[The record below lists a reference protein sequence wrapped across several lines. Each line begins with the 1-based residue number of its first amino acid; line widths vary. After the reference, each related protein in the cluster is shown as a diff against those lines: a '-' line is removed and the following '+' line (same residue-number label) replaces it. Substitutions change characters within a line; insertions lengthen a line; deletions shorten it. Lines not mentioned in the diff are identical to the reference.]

1 MNSGKANS
9 GKTLIGDLIANKS
22 GQPTFSC
29 EFFPPKTEEGF
40 ATLWQTIETLAP
52 FNPDF
57 VSVTY
62 GAGGS
67 TQSTSRD
74 ITAKIVA
81 DFNIPTLAHLT
92 CVGSTSEEL
101 SNIVKDY
108 AKLGIHNILALR
120 GDPVAGPGTKWIST
134 PNGFD
139 YASQLV
145 ELLNSLNDFSIG
157 VAAFPEKHP
166 ESKSLEFDAQI
177 LLQKQKAGADFA
189 ITNLFFEASHY
200 FKLVD
205 LLREIGCT
213 IPVIPGIMPVTSF
226 NQIERF
232 TALSGAVFPSDLRDQ
247 FRAIADDGDAIVELG
262 VKAAT
267 NLCKELLAGGAPG
280 IHMYT
285 LNRSTSTQAVFE
297 NLGLQKG

>member
-1 MNSGKANS
+1 MNG
-9 GKTLIGDLIANKS
+9 GKTLIGDLIASKS

-29 EFFPPKTEEGF
+29 EFFPPKTDEGF
-40 ATLWQTIETLAP
+40 ATLWQTIETLAAYK
-52 FNPDF
+52 PDF

-74 ITAKIVA
+74 VTAKIVA
-81 DFNIPTLAHLT
+81 DFNIPALAHLT
-92 CVGSTSEEL
+92 CVGSTAEEL

-120 GDPVAGPGTKWIST
+120 GDPVAGPGTSWVST

-139 YASQLV
+139 YASELV
-145 ELLNSLNDFSIG
+145 QLLNSLNDFSIG

-177 LLQKQKAGADFA
+177 LLQKQQAGADFA
-189 ITNLFFEASHY
+189 ITNLFFDSSRY
-200 FKLVD
+200 FNLVE

-213 IPVIPGIMPVTSF
+213 MPVIPGIMPVTNI

-232 TALSGAVFPSDLRDQ
+232 TTLSGAIFPTDLRQQ
-247 FRAIADDGDAIVELG
+247 FEDIADDSDAVVELG

-267 NLCKELLAGGAPG
+267 TLCKQLLAGGAPG

-297 NLGLQKG
+297 NLGLQKS

>member
-1 MNSGKANS
+1 MNA
-9 GKTLIGDLIANKS
+9 GKTLIRDLIANNS
-22 GQPTFSC
+22 GRPTFSC

-40 ATLWQTIETLAP
+40 ETLWQTIKTLAP
-52 FNPDF
+52 YRPDF

-74 ITAKIVA
+74 VTAKIVS

-92 CVGSTSEEL
+92 CVGSTKDEL
-101 SNIVKDY
+101 ENIANEY

-120 GDPVAGPGTKWIST
+120 GDPVAGPGTKWVST

-145 ELLNSLNDFSIG
+145 ELLHELGNFSIG

-166 ESKSLEFDAQI
+166 ESDSLEKDAQV
-177 LLQKQKAGADFA
+177 LLAKQEAGADFA

-200 FKLVD
+200 FR
-205 LLREIGCT
+205 LLELMEKIGCS
-213 IPVIPGIMPVTSF
+213 IPVIPGIMPLTNIS
-226 NQIERF
+226 QIERF
-232 TALSGAVFPSDLRDQ
+232 TTLSGAVFPSELANR
-247 FRAIADDGDAIVELG
+247 FRQIENDPNAIVDLG
-262 VKAAT
+262 VEAAT
-267 NLCKELLAGGAPG
+267 KLCEELLAGGAPG
-280 IHMYT
+280 IHLYP
-285 LNRSTSTQAVFE
+285 LNRSTSSQRIFE
-297 NLGLQKG
+297 NLGLQKN

>member
-1 MNSGKANS
+1 MNA
-9 GKTLIGDLIANKS
+9 GKTLISDLISNKS

-52 FNPDF
+52 YNLDF

-74 ITAKIVA
+74 VTAKIVS

-92 CVGSTSEEL
+92 CVGRTRDEL
-101 SNIVKDY
+101 TDTANEY

-120 GDPVAGPGTKWIST
+120 GDPVAGPGTNWVST

-145 ELLNSLNDFSIG
+145 ELLHGLGNFSIG

-166 ESKSLEFDAQI
+166 ESKSLEQDAQV
-177 LLQKQKAGADFA
+177 LLAKQKAGADFA

-200 FKLVD
+200 FKLIE
-205 LLREIGCT
+205 LMENIGCT
-213 IPVIPGIMPVTSF
+213 LPVIPGIMPLTNV

-232 TALSGAVFPSDLRDQ
+232 STLSGAVFPTELADR
-247 FRAIADDGDAIVELG
+247 FKAIANDSEAVIDLG
-262 VKAAT
+262 VEAAT
-267 NLCKELLAGGAPG
+267 NLCEELLAGGAPG
-280 IHMYT
+280 IHLYP
-285 LNRSTSTQAVFE
+285 LNRSTSAQKIFE
-297 NLGLQKG
+297 NLGLKKN

>member
-1 MNSGKANS
+1 MNA
-9 GKTLIGDLIANKS
+9 GKTLIRDLITSKS
-22 GQPTFSC
+22 GGPTFSC
-29 EFFPPKTEEGF
+29 EFFPPKTDEGF

-52 FNPDF
+52 YNPDF

-74 ITAKIVA
+74 VTAKIVA

-92 CVGSTSEEL
+92 CVGTTAQEL
-101 SNIVKDY
+101 STIVKDY
-108 AKLGIHNILALR
+108 ADLGIHNILALR
-120 GDPVAGPGTKWIST
+120 GDPVAGPGTKWVST
-134 PNGFD
+134 PDGFD

-145 ELLNSLNDFSIG
+145 ELLSSMNEFSIG

-166 ESKSLEFDAQI
+166 ESASLEFDAQI
-177 LLQKQKAGADFA
+177 LLQKQQAGADFA
-189 ITNLFFEASHY
+189 ITNLFFDSSYY
-200 FKLVD
+200 FNLVG

-213 IPVIPGIMPVTSF
+213 LPVIPGIMPVTSF
-226 NQIERF
+226 SQIERF
-232 TALSGAVFPSDLRDQ
+232 TKLSGAVFPDELHEEFKS
-247 FRAIADDGDAIVELG
+247 IADDNDAVIALG

-267 NLCKELLAGGAPG
+267 QLCRDLLDGGAPG

-297 NLGLQKG
+297 NLGLQKS

>member
-1 MNSGKANS
+1 MYA
-9 GKTLIGDLIANKS
+9 GKTLIRDLIANKS

-29 EFFPPKTEEGF
+29 EFFPPKTDEGF

-52 FNPDF
+52 YQLDF

-74 ITAKIVA
+74 VTAKIVS

-92 CVGSTSEEL
+92 CVGSTAEEL
-101 SNIVKDY
+101 ANIANEY

-120 GDPVAGPGTKWIST
+120 GDPAAGPGTKWVST

-145 ELLNSLNDFSIG
+145 ELLDSLGNFSIG

-166 ESKSLEFDAQI
+166 ESDSLEKDAQV
-177 LLQKQKAGADFA
+177 LLAKQKAGADFA
-189 ITNLFFEASHY
+189 ITNLFFEATHY
-200 FKLVD
+200 FR
-205 LLREIGCT
+205 LLELMEKIGCT
-213 IPVIPGIMPVTSF
+213 IPVIPGIMPLTNV

-232 TALSGAVFPSDLRDQ
+232 TTLSGAVFPSDLADR
-247 FRAIADDGDAIVELG
+247 FKAIANDQEAVVDLG
-262 VKAAT
+262 VEAAT
-267 NLCKELLAGGAPG
+267 QLCEELLAGGAPG
-280 IHMYT
+280 IHLYP
-285 LNRSTSTQAVFE
+285 LNRSNSAKRIFE
-297 NLGLQKG
+297 NLGLKKN